1 MTPFPP
7 VSPLDEYNRTLLDNV
22 RPEDWKNPKRAG
34 RYNLVVVGA
43 GSAGL
48 ITAAIAAGLGARVAL
63 IERHLLGG
71 DCLNVGCVP
80 SKAVI
85 RASRLVAEARRAA
98 ELGLLRVSEEPGDFA
113 KAMQRMRR
121 VRAQISAEDAALRYR
136 DELGIDVYRGE
147 ARFTGPDRLEVSGD
161 TLRFKKAVIATG
173 ARAAAPPI
181 QGLEDAGYLTNE
193 TLFNLTECPRR
204 LGVVGGGPIGCEMA
218 QAFRRLGAE
227 VVVFDMA
234 PHVLVREDADAAA
247 IVQQALLRD
256 GVRLVLGCQLDRIE
270 KRGNEKAVH
279 VRCHDQSEEF
289 VVDEILVAVGRAPNL
304 EGLGLEAAGVEADP
318 KRGVRVD
325 DHLRTTNKRIFAAG
339 DICMDWKFTH
349 AADAAA
355 KIVVQNALFFPT
367 KKLSDL
373 VMPWCTYTDPEVAHV
388 GLYENQARERGIE
401 VDTFKVPLSEV
412 NRAVADGEEDGFVK
426 IVVKRGSD
434 RILGATVVAAH
445 AGEMISEIS
454 LAMVGKLG
462 LSTILNT
469 IHPYPTQAEG
479 IKRAAGLW
487 IRGRM
492 TPRLK
497 RLLEVWMLLRR

>member
-1 MTPFPP
+1 M
-7 VSPLDEYNRTLLDNV
+7 
-22 RPEDWKNPKRAG
+22 
-34 RYNLVVVGA
+34 
-43 GSAGL
+43 
-48 ITAAIAAGLGARVAL
+48 
-63 IERHLLGG
+63 
-71 DCLNVGCVP
+71 
-80 SKAVI
+80 
-85 RASRLVAEARRAA
+85 
-98 ELGLLRVSEEPGDFA
+98 
-113 KAMQRMRR
+113 
-121 VRAQISAEDAALRYR
+121 
-136 DELGIDVYRGE
+136 
-147 ARFTGPDRLEVSGD
+147 
-161 TLRFKKAVIATG
+161 
-173 ARAAAPPI
+173 
-181 QGLEDAGYLTNE
+181 
-193 TLFNLTECPRR
+193 
-204 LGVVGGGPIGCEMA
+204 VGGGPIGCEMA

-256 GVRLVLGCQLDRIE
+256 GVRLVLSCQLERIE

-388 GLYENQARERGIE
+388 GLYEIQARERGIE

-492 TPRLK
+492 TPRVK